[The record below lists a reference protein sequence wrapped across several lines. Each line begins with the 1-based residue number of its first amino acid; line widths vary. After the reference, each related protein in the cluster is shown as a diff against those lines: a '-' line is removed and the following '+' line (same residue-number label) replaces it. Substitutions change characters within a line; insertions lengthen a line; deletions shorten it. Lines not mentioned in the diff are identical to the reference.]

1 MGAIGI
7 NDIKNGTAIER
18 DGRLYWVVKAEH
30 VKPGKG
36 NAFCRAR
43 LKDVESG
50 KVVTETFKAA
60 DKVNEIRLELRDCQ
74 YLYSDEHNYFFMHL
88 DTFDQFGLASDSIE
102 DERRFLKEDMTVGI
116 LMYGDKAVGMKL
128 PNFVELE
135 IVETEPAVK
144 GDTVS
149 GATKTAVL
157 ETGHVIQVPLFVS
170 QNEVVKID
178 TRTGEYLE
186 RVK

>member
-1 MGAIGI
+1 
-7 NDIKNGTAIER
+7 
-18 DGRLYWVVKAEH
+18 
-30 VKPGKG
+30 
-36 NAFCRAR
+36 
-43 LKDVESG
+43 
-50 KVVTETFKAA
+50 
-60 DKVNEIRLELRDCQ
+60 
-74 YLYSDEHNYFFMHL
+74 MHL